1 MLFGRMGNGGSSVEE
16 LRSKRVSQRLKKEES
31 KNGAR
36 LKLLLLGAG
45 DSGKSTIF
53 KQLKFLYGSGFTSED
68 RALQRQFVVGNVVDG
83 TLAVC
88 GAAPRLGL
96 ELSPGAAEAHA
107 RLLAHEDMVALDDA
121 AAAAILALWRDA
133 SFLAVWARRSEFNSQ
148 ESWAYFAEQLKAY
161 PVWGGRDFVP
171 SMEDLLRCRVRTTGV
186 VDELFSISDVRLRIL
201 DVGGQRN
208 ERRKWLHCFEDV
220 TSVVFVVS
228 LGDYN
233 QRLFED
239 SSQNR
244 LVEALAIWEDVVNN
258 PLLANAAFCLFLNKV
273 DLLEE
278 KYVRDKIPLNA
289 SGLFPSAPAGEPDLA
304 LALAWFEQLFRA
316 RIKDP
321 HRHVYTHVTC
331 ATDTKGIDV
340 VLKAT
345 SRSILQ
351 QNLENAGLAIR
362 R

>member
-1 MLFGRMGNGGSSVEE
+1 MGNGSSAEDV
-16 LRSKRVSQRLKKEES
+16 RSKRVSQRLKIEQNKH
-31 KNGAR
+31 GAR
-36 LKLLLLGAG
+36 LKLLLLGTG

-53 KQLKFLYGSGFTSED
+53 KQMKFLYGAGFTSED
-68 RALQRQFVVGNVVDG
+68 RARQRQFVLANVVDG
-83 TLAVC
+83 TLEVC
-88 GAAPRLGL
+88 SAAPRLGL
-96 ELSPGAAEAHA
+96 ALSPGAAEAHT
-107 RLLAHEDMVALDDA
+107 RLLAREDKLTLDDA
-121 AAAAILALWRDA
+121 AAAAIFALWHDT

-161 PVWGGRDFVP
+161 PAWGGRDFVP
-171 SMEDLLRCRVRTTGV
+171 SMEDLLRCRVRTSGV
-186 VDELFSISDVRLRIL
+186 VDELFSVGDVRLRML

-208 ERRKWLHCFEDV
+208 ERRKWLHCFDDV
-220 TSVVFVVS
+220 TSVVFVAS
-228 LGDYN
+228 LGDYD

-244 LVEALAIWEDVVNN
+244 LVEALAIWEDAVNN

-278 KYVRDKIPLNA
+278 KYVCNKIPLNA

-304 LALAWFEQLFRA
+304 RALAWCEQLFRA

-321 HRHVYTHVTC
+321 RRQVFTHVTC

-345 SRSILQ
+345 SRNILK
-351 QNLENAGLAIR
+351 QNLENSGLVFPG
-362 R
+362 